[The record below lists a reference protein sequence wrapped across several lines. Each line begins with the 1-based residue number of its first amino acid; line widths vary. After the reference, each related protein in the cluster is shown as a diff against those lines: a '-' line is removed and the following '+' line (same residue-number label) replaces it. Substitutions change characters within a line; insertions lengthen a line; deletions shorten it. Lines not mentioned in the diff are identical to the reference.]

1 MIIKKFFSKFM
12 NKHKTS
18 AEYIAELKRGGVEIG
33 KGTYFYVPDSCYIDA
48 SKGKYIKIGDNCQIT
63 RGVIILAHDYS
74 YSILNDVYGEML
86 QNTAM
91 TTIGNNVFIGMNSI
105 ILMGANIGD
114 NIIIGAGAVVS
125 GKVESNSVYAGNPA
139 KRICSLEEFY
149 QKRKER
155 FEKSAV
161 LQAKRIKEVTG
172 RKPTVD
178 EMEYYVQLF
187 DKNPETYVHMEAKL
201 GKAPKN
207 IPISLKYCSLDEF
220 IKENNI

>member
-1 MIIKKFFSKFM
+1 MIKKILSKIF

-18 AEYIAELKRGGVEIG
+18 TEYIEELKCVGGGVEVG
-33 KGTYFYVPDSCYIDA
+33 KGTYFYVPDSCYIDV

-105 ILMGANIGD
+105 ILMGATIGD
-114 NIIIGAGAVVS
+114 NVIIGAGAVVS

-139 KRICSLEEFY
+139 KRICSLDAFY
-149 QKRKER
+149 
-155 FEKSAV
+155 
-161 LQAKRIKEVTG
+161 
-172 RKPTVD
+172 
-178 EMEYYVQLF
+178 
-187 DKNPETYVHMEAKL
+187 
-201 GKAPKN
+201 
-207 IPISLKYCSLDEF
+207 
-220 IKENNI
+220 